1 MSIAAYAYEADRAKR
16 LYFGQY
22 SLTLTDKYI
31 VISDG
36 NTEKYITWKDYEKF
50 DPILTP
56 CTMPFIVNGEV
67 VMKNDT
73 TVYKSVYEALEYML
87 NYNPEIFDPS
97 TTPCAMPFI
106 KDGEIVRVPDST
118 VYTAVQ
124 NSLQNIL
131 ANIFNSETTEIKLP
145 YITDAKEIKSKTT
158 TLFTSLN
165 DLMTYIINIPAP
177 TTAFDPNST
186 VCSVP
191 FIKSQTDS
199 LSPEGLSDRSDQG
212 EAHDSS
218 LITLR
223 DSTVNE
229 SLKAS
234 LMKIIDFNSFTN
246 TYNSF
251 INVSYASKEGE
262 PKTID
267 KAVYEIKA
275 STTKLNSLTFDGDSF
290 VNDITSGKTI
300 LTKEYLKSHVSEF
313 VEIEKEGGIKFDP
326 LSFIFSLANAGINFA
341 EWTTI
346 QSEINA
352 IWTFL
357 GSKAG
362 MGELV
367 NAARTLGETGNF
379 VDGFKRLVSNVLTN
393 TKKLFR
399 YTIHNG
405 RIFEQIATNPPV
417 MAALMMVRDIK
428 PRNDGN
434 EEEKKPEDTG
444 RVIRD
449 IKNVYPEVIDLFR
462 GVNDS
467 ISNHSITLDEENK
480 LTDYIFVIIAEL
492 MKRINEKGTGDIINV
507 SDVMMKRNFD
517 SLFTKPKTEYSLYD
531 VITEL
536 MKKINDNKSSG
547 GRVELE
553 VNDVNE
559 KLAEKADKNE
569 LLALSDK
576 VKNHVHYITSDE
588 QIITDYHGYLTRSD
602 EAKTKNVNE
611 RRYKYIRAK
620 GYDISCTVQYD
631 VAKAP
636 EAFGYTGEIYASTF
650 NVNGVLVEPRFTL
663 RVKSKITFEDAIKSK
678 ADKVE
683 LEATNK
689 VLKSHKHNISDI
701 NELQAT
707 LDSKAD
713 KNHTNESFTT
723 IRADDVI
730 LNYTLGSSAPLENPS
745 TSVKDTLNSLNNK
758 CMNIEGHARNFE
770 AHELPTMLDKKA
782 DKNHTHDFFTTVGI
796 ESIEGTVEGTGGD
809 ALYWKPPNFP
819 QGLTSE
825 ENITTMK
832 YIRCRN
838 VYVMKDEHNIKFTAQ
853 DLYDKKADKT
863 ELQTLKTQILQ
874 TLYPIGSIYTSMNS
888 TNPAT
893 VLGFGMWE
901 QIVDKFLYCANSSK
915 QTGGSKKITEANLPP
930 HTHTGTTNTT
940 GSHSH
945 SITKRGYTNLAAG
958 SDRQGMHRYDI
969 SSDPV
974 DSSTG
979 IFCGTTGNHAHT
991 FTTNP
996 TGSGADYMPPF
1007 VTIFAWY
1014 RVQ

>member
-1 MSIAAYAYEADRAKR
+1 
-16 LYFGQY
+16 
-22 SLTLTDKYI
+22 
-31 VISDG
+31 
-36 NTEKYITWKDYEKF
+36 
-50 DPILTP
+50 
-56 CTMPFIVNGEV
+56 
-67 VMKNDT
+67 
-73 TVYKSVYEALEYML
+73 
-87 NYNPEIFDPS
+87 
-97 TTPCAMPFI
+97 
-106 KDGEIVRVPDST
+106 
-118 VYTAVQ
+118 
-124 NSLQNIL
+124 
-131 ANIFNSETTEIKLP
+131 
-145 YITDAKEIKSKTT
+145 
-158 TLFTSLN
+158 
-165 DLMTYIINIPAP
+165 MTYIINTPQP

-191 FIKSQTDS
+191 FIN
-199 LSPEGLSDRSDQG
+199 
-212 EAHDSS
+212 DSS
-218 LITLR
+218 LIELR

-234 LMKIIDFNSFTN
+234 LMKIIDFNSFMN

-251 INVSYASKEGE
+251 INVSYTSKEGK

-275 STTKLNSLTFDGDSF
+275 PMTKLNSLTFDGDSF

-326 LSFIFSLANAGINFA
+326 LNFIFSLANAGINFA

-399 YTIHNG
+399 YTVHNG

-417 MAALMMVRDIK
+417 MTALMMVRDIK

-434 EEEKKPEDTG
+434 EEHEQQDTG

-467 ISNHSITLDEENK
+467 ISNHSITLNEENK

-492 MKRINEKGTGDIINV
+492 MKRINEKGIGDIINV

-559 KLAEKADKNE
+559 KLAEKADKN
-569 LLALSDK
+569 
-576 VKNHVHYITSDE
+576 HVHYITSDE
-588 QIITDYHGYLTRSD
+588 QIITDYHGYLTQD
-602 EAKTKNVNE
+602 EEVKTKDVNE
-611 RRYKYIRAK
+611 RRYKFIRTK
-620 GYDISCTVQYD
+620 GYDIHCTVQYD
-631 VAKAP
+631 TGIAP
-636 EAFGYTGEIYASTF
+636 QTFGYNAEIYASYF
-650 NVNGVLVEPRFTL
+650 FVNGVLVEPRFML
-663 RVKSKITFEDAIKSK
+663 RVKAKITFEDAIKSK
-678 ADKVE
+678 ADKNE
-683 LEATNK
+683 LDAMNK

-701 NELQAT
+701 NELQT
-707 LDSKAD
+707 SLDNKAD
-713 KNHTNESFTT
+713 KNHTHEFFTT
-723 IRADDVI
+723 VRADDII
-730 LNYTLGSSAPLENPS
+730 LNFDLGSSAPLENPS
-745 TSVKDTLNSLNNK
+745 TSVKDSLNSLDNS
-758 CMNIEGHARNFE
+758 CRNIEGHARNFE
-770 AHELPTMLDKKA
+770 AHELPAMLDKKA
-782 DKNHTHDFFTTVGI
+782 DKNHTHEFFTTVGI
-796 ESIEGTVEGTGGD
+796 ESIEGTVEGTDGD
-809 ALYWKPPNFP
+809 ALYYKPPNFP
-819 QGLTSE
+819 QGLTSN
-825 ENITTMK
+825 ENITTK
-832 YIRCRN
+832 KDIRCKN
-838 VYVMKDEHNIKFTAQ
+838 VYVMNDENNVKFTAQ
-853 DLYDKKADKT
+853 DLYDNKADKNHT
-863 ELQTLKTQILQ
+863 HEEFQTIRIKEINAYIEKVTKTGRDGTPLVEQNIYPPTFPNGLITNNINIVDGDGFINVKHELQTLKTEILQ
-874 TLYPIGSIYTSMNS
+874 TLYPVGSIYTSMNS
-888 TNPAT
+888 TNPAS
-893 VLGFGMWE
+893 VLGFGTWK
-901 QIVDKFLYCANSSK
+901 QIVDKFLYCARYSK
-915 QTGGSKKITEANLPP
+915 QTGGSKKIKEANLPP
-930 HTHTGTTNTT
+930 HTHTGTTNFS
-940 GSHSH
+940 GDHSH
-945 SITKRGYTNLAAG
+945 SLRDHPLYNSEYEAGNDVLSPSYNNAAKK
-958 SDRQGMHRYDI
+958 
-969 SSDPV
+969 
-974 DSSTG
+974 
-979 IFCGTTGNHAHT
+979 IFRPTEPGGNHSHT

-1007 VTIFAWY
+1007 VTVFAWY

>member
-1 MSIAAYAYEADRAKR
+1 MS
-16 LYFGQY
+16 
-22 SLTLTDKYI
+22 
-31 VISDG
+31 
-36 NTEKYITWKDYEKF
+36 
-50 DPILTP
+50 
-56 CTMPFIVNGEV
+56 
-67 VMKNDT
+67 
-73 TVYKSVYEALEYML
+73 
-87 NYNPEIFDPS
+87 
-97 TTPCAMPFI
+97 
-106 KDGEIVRVPDST
+106 
-118 VYTAVQ
+118 
-124 NSLQNIL
+124 
-131 ANIFNSETTEIKLP
+131 
-145 YITDAKEIKSKTT
+145 
-158 TLFTSLN
+158 
-165 DLMTYIINIPAP
+165 
-177 TTAFDPNST
+177 
-186 VCSVP
+186 
-191 FIKSQTDS
+191 
-199 LSPEGLSDRSDQG
+199 
-212 EAHDSS
+212 
-218 LITLR
+218 
-223 DSTVNE
+223 
-229 SLKAS
+229 
-234 LMKIIDFNSFTN
+234 
-246 TYNSF
+246 
-251 INVSYASKEGE
+251 
-262 PKTID
+262 
-267 KAVYEIKA
+267 
-275 STTKLNSLTFDGDSF
+275 
-290 VNDITSGKTI
+290 
-300 LTKEYLKSHVSEF
+300 
-313 VEIEKEGGIKFDP
+313 
-326 LSFIFSLANAGINFA
+326 
-341 EWTTI
+341 
-346 QSEINA
+346 
-352 IWTFL
+352 
-357 GSKAG
+357 
-362 MGELV
+362 ELV

-399 YTIHNG
+399 YTVHNR

-434 EEEKKPEDTG
+434 EEHEQQDTD

-467 ISNHSITLDEENK
+467 ISKHSIALDEENK

-492 MKRINEKGTGDIINV
+492 MKRINEKGIGDIINV

-536 MKKINDNKSSG
+536 IKKINDNKSSG

-631 VAKAP
+631 VAKAQ
-636 EAFGYTGEIYASTF
+636 EAFGYNDEIYASTF
-650 NVNGVLVEPRFTL
+650 SVKGVLVEPRFTL
-663 RVKSKITFEDAIKSK
+663 RVKAKITVEDAIKSK

-683 LEATNK
+683 LEAMNK

-713 KNHTNESFTT
+713 KEHTHESFTT
-723 IRADDVI
+723 VRADDII

-745 TSVKDTLNSLNNK
+745 TSVKDTLNNLDNR
-758 CMNIEGHARNFE
+758 CMNIEGHVRNFE
-770 AHELPTMLDKKA
+770 AYTLPTMLNKKA
-782 DKNHTHDFFTTVGI
+782 NKNHTHEEFQTIKIKEIKACIEIVTKTGRNGATVHEQRI
-796 ESIEGTVEGTGGD
+796 
-809 ALYWKPPNFP
+809 YPPTFP
-819 QGLTSE
+819 NGLITN
-825 ENITTMK
+825 NINIVDGK
-832 YIRCRN
+832 GFIN
-838 VYVMKDEHNIKFTAQ
+838 VKH
-853 DLYDKKADKT
+853 
-863 ELQTLKTQILQ
+863 ELQTMKAQILQ
-874 TLYPIGSIYTSMNS
+874 TIYPIGSIYTSMNS

-893 VLGFGMWE
+893 VLGFGTWQ

-915 QTGGSKKITEANLPP
+915 QTGGSKKIKEANLPA

-940 GSHSH
+940 GNHSH

-974 DSSTG
+974 DSSAG
-979 IFCGTTGNHAHT
+979 IFCGTAGNHSHT

-1007 VTIFAWY
+1007 VTVFAWY

>member
-1 MSIAAYAYEADRAKR
+1 NMTTAAYAYEADRAKR

-73 TVYKSVYEALEYML
+73 TVYRSVYEALEYML
-87 NYNPEIFDPS
+87 NYNPERFDPS
-97 TTPCAMPFI
+97 TTPCTMPFI
-106 KDGEIVRVPDST
+106 KDGEIVRVPNST

-158 TLFTSLN
+158 ILFTSLN
-165 DLMTYIINIPAP
+165 DLMTYIINTPSP
-177 TTAFDPNST
+177 TTAFDPNTT

-191 FIKSQTDS
+191 FIN
-199 LSPEGLSDRSDQG
+199 
-212 EAHDSS
+212 DSS
-218 LITLR
+218 VIALR

-234 LMKIIDFNSFTN
+234 LMKIIDFNSFMN

-251 INVSYASKEGE
+251 INVSYTSKEGE

-275 STTKLNSLTFDGDSF
+275 SMTKFNSLTFDGDSSI
-290 VNDITSGKTI
+290 NSMTSGKTI

-326 LSFIFSLANAGINFA
+326 LGFIFDLANAGVSFA

-367 NAARTLGETGNF
+367 DAARTLGETGNF

-405 RIFEQIATNPPV
+405 QIFEQVATNPPV
-417 MAALMMVRDIK
+417 MAALMMARDIK
-428 PRNDGN
+428 PRSGEGEAR
-434 EEEKKPEDTG
+434 EEEEKPEDTG
-444 RVIRD
+444 QVIRD

-492 MKRINEKGTGDIINV
+492 MKRINEKGIADIINV

-517 SLFTKPKTEYSLYD
+517 SLFTEPKTEYSLYD

-559 KLAEKADKNE
+559 KLDSKAD
-569 LLALSDK
+569 
-576 VKNHVHYITSDE
+576 KNHVHYISSDE
-588 QIITDYHGYLTRSD
+588 QIITDYHGYLTQD
-602 EAKTKNVNE
+602 EKVKTEDVNE
-611 RRYKYIRAK
+611 RRYKFIRAK
-620 GYDISCTVQYD
+620 GYDIRCTVQYD
-631 VAKAP
+631 TGKAP
-636 EAFGYTGEIYASTF
+636 EAFGYNNEIYASYF
-650 NVNGVLVEPRFTL
+650 FVNGVLVEPRFTL
-663 RVKSKITFEDAIKSK
+663 RVKAKITVEDAIKSK
-678 ADKVE
+678 ADKDE
-683 LEATNK
+683 LDATNK

-707 LDSKAD
+707 LNSKAD
-713 KNHTNESFTT
+713 KNHTHESFTT
-723 IRADDVI
+723 VRADDII

-758 CMNIEGHARNFE
+758 CMNIEGHVRNFE
-770 AHELPTMLDKKA
+770 TYELPAMLDKKA
-782 DKNHTHDFFTTVGI
+782 DKEHTHNSFSTVAI
-796 ESIEGTVEGTGGD
+796 ESIEGTVGGTGGD
-809 ALYWKPPNFP
+809 ALYYKLPNFP
-819 QGLTSE
+819 QGLTSN
-825 ENITTMK
+825 ENITTK
-832 YIRCRN
+832 KDISCKN
-838 VYVMKDEHNIKFTAQ
+838 VYVMDDENNVKFTAQ

-863 ELQTLKTQILQ
+863 ELQTLKTEILQ
-874 TLYPIGSIYTSMNS
+874 TLYPIGSFYTSMNS
-888 TNPAT
+888 TNPAS
-893 VLGFGMWE
+893 VLGFGTWQ

-915 QTGGSKKITEANLPP
+915 QTGGSKKIKEANLPA
-930 HTHTGTTNTT
+930 HTHTGTTNFS
-940 GSHSH
+940 GDHSH
-945 SITKRGYTNLAAG
+945 SLRDHPLYNSDYEAG
-958 SDRQGMHRYDI
+958 NDVLSPSYNNSAKKTFRPTEPG
-969 SSDPV
+969 
-974 DSSTG
+974 
-979 IFCGTTGNHAHT
+979 GNHSHT

-996 TGSGADYMPPF
+996 TGSGADYMPPYIT
-1007 VTIFAWY
+1007 VYAWY
-1014 RVQ
+1014 RLE